1 MNVLLIFAGIF
12 VVIFG
17 IIIRLLKL
25 GLKTSLSLIG
35 GAFFSISAGLFFS
48 CQPPEVITRVSYL
61 EINGVYGIKL
71 NYREI
76 MGITLSNTIPP
87 VITTTNGF
95 AIGSV
100 LRGNFK
106 LQGIG
111 TAKLFVKRD
120 AAPFI
125 CIATKKSYL
134 ILNTQEKEKTI
145 KTFNLIRK
153 AWKKRVK

>member
-1 MNVLLIFAGIF
+1 V
-12 VVIFG
+12 
-17 IIIRLLKL
+17 
-25 GLKTSLSLIG
+25 
-35 GAFFSISAGLFFS
+35 GLFFS

-76 MGITLSNTIPP
+76 MGITLSNSIPP

-95 AIGSV
+95 ALGSV
-100 LRGNFK
+100 LRGDFK

-111 TAKLFVKRD
+111 TVKLFVKRD

-145 KTFNLIRK
+145 RTFNLIRN